1 MNVKTL
7 ICYRQGSD
15 PFSYD
20 DMNFRA
26 FGIEPEFD
34 VYYANVCPQPRPGRK
49 DPALEDL
56 VRTVEADHDT
66 YVVVSS
72 GKEPTRTASFDLRH
86 GRERGER
93 DFARLTGWR
102 ATNDGIL
109 DRICERLAEMSD
121 AYKGRN

>member
-20 DMNFRA
+20 DMNSRA
-26 FGIEPEFD
+26 FGVEPEFD
-34 VYYANVCPQPRPGRK
+34 VYCARAFPQPRPGRK
-49 DPALEDL
+49 DQALEDL
-56 VRTVEADHDT
+56 VRAAEEDLDT

-72 GKEPTRTASFDLRH
+72 RTEPHRSRAFQPDARH
-86 GRERGER
+86 RGER

-109 DRICERLAEMSD
+109 DRICERLAEMSETRR
-121 AYKGRN
+121 GRN